1 MKTWTM
7 GVVAIAAIIAAASP
21 AAAAQH
27 DHGAGGG
34 DAALCAEAQPAVTQT
49 LNAAMARLEAA
60 RQSNGATAM
69 RAAIDEFQVALLAL
83 KTLLAPCA
91 APEPA
96 GAPQA
101 AAATSP
107 SAAAPLAITFRPQG
121 DPSPGSNTFEV
132 TVQDMA
138 NQPVTDADVSVAFFM
153 AAVPAMKMP
162 AMRNEVKLAHNAAG
176 LYRGPGTIMMAGA
189 WEVTVTVARA
199 GARVS
204 KQFGLVAK

>member
-49 LNAAMARLEAA
+49 LNTAMARLEAA

-83 KTLLAPCA
+83 KTLLTPCS

-96 GAPQA
+96 GTAQG

-107 SAAAPLAITFRPQG
+107 SAA
-121 DPSPGSNTFEV
+121 
-132 TVQDMA
+132 
-138 NQPVTDADVSVAFFM
+138 
-153 AAVPAMKMP
+153 
-162 AMRNEVKLAHNAAG
+162 
-176 LYRGPGTIMMAGA
+176 
-189 WEVTVTVARA
+189 
-199 GARVS
+199 
-204 KQFGLVAK
+204 